1 MPLSLW
7 LVPPE
12 SDSDEIAST
21 MRAVASAHLL
31 PSSAPHVTL
40 LGDASGGGNDERAL
54 HEAVQRLISLGERWT
69 GGAVVCE
76 FTEIYGSD
84 VWNQSGVAIMRETRQ
99 LLELQRLARCVFFSE
114 SIAEAESAPAWAL
127 PLRQPHLSLIYGGCA
142 RVLSELT
149 LPKPFVADTIA
160 LWDCT
165 PADLAGVPL
174 WREVAKVKLAGKP
187 GSAQILC
194 THKDFGMIS
203 GGGTVGVVA

>member
-1 MPLSLW
+1 MRRERRDGKRGRAKGGEGKGAWGRGEAVGGGGEPFRGASMPLSLW

-99 LLELQRLARCVFFSE
+99 LLELQ
-114 SIAEAESAPAWAL
+114 
-127 PLRQPHLSLIYGGCA
+127 
-142 RVLSELT
+142 
-149 LPKPFVADTIA
+149 
-160 LWDCT
+160 
-165 PADLAGVPL
+165 
-174 WREVAKVKLAGKP
+174 
-187 GSAQILC
+187 
-194 THKDFGMIS
+194 
-203 GGGTVGVVA
+203 